1 MEKYLYIIDHIL
13 FGILGISVTY
23 LFIFSFFS
31 FIIKQKRYKLS
42 AKKGKCLV
50 LIPAFKEDKV
60 IIDSVNSLTEQ
71 DYPVDLYEVVVISD
85 QMEDETN
92 QSLSKL
98 RVNLM
103 TINPFKSSKA
113 YALNFA
119 INNLNKND
127 FDFVIILD
135 ADNIVEKDFISDVND
150 AFQFGIT
157 AVQTHRVAKEP
168 KSDIAVLDAFS
179 EEINNSIFRLGHVNL
194 GLSSALIGSGM
205 AFSYDWFVKNVQK
218 LTTSWEDKE
227 LELLLFKEGIFI
239 EYLSYVY
246 VYDQKTEKQKSFYN
260 QRRRWLASQFS
271 SLSSG
276 IKDLGYAVK
285 NLRLDYLDKLFQ
297 WLLLPR
303 VILIGLI
310 SVITVIISLISIE
323 LSVKWWVLLL
333 ILFFTL
339 AAAVPDDMISLR
351 NLKSLI
357 KLPVLFILMFLNFF
371 RLKGAGRTFIH
382 TQKGKT

>member
-1 MEKYLYIIDHIL
+1 MEKYIYIIDYIL

-23 LFIFSFFS
+23 LFVFSFFS
-31 FIIKQKRYKLS
+31 FVIKQKRYKK
-42 AKKGKCLV
+42 ANKRGKCLV
-50 LIPAFKEDKV
+50 LIPAYREDAV
-60 IIDSVNSLTEQ
+60 IFDTVNSIIEQ
-71 DYPVDLYEVVVISD
+71 SYPAELYEIVVVSD

-92 QSLSKL
+92 QILSKL
-98 RVNLM
+98 RINLM
-103 TINPFKSSKA
+103 TINPYKSSKA

-119 INNLNKND
+119 INNLNKVD

-135 ADNIVEKDFISDVND
+135 ADNIVEKDFISDIND
-150 AFQFGIT
+150 AYQFGIT
-157 AVQTHRVAKEP
+157 AMQAHRVAKEP
-168 KSDIAVLDAFS
+168 KSDIAVLDAIS

-194 GLSSALIGSGM
+194 GLSSALLGSGM
-205 AFSYDWFVKNVQK
+205 AFSYDWFVKNVHK

-246 VYDQKTEKQKSFYN
+246 VFDQKTEKQKSFYN
-260 QRRRWLASQFS
+260 QRRRWLASQFD
-271 SLSSG
+271 SLKSG
-276 IKDLGYAVK
+276 VKDIGFAIK

-310 SVITVIISLISIE
+310 SFITVVISIINIE

-333 ILFFTL
+333 VLFFTL
-339 AAAVPDDMISLR
+339 AAAVPDNMIVLR

-357 KLPVLFILMFLNFF
+357 KLPILFILMFLNFF
-371 RLKGAGRTFIH
+371 RLKGAGKTFIH
-382 TQKGKT
+382 TTKGE

>member
-1 MEKYLYIIDHIL
+1 MEKFLYIVDYIL
-13 FGILGISVTY
+13 FGILGISVAY
-23 LFIFSFFS
+23 LFIFSLFS
-31 FIIKQKRYKLS
+31 FIIKQKRYNK
-42 AKKGKCLV
+42 AIKKGKCLV
-50 LIPAFKEDKV
+50 LVPAYREDAV
-60 IIDSVNSLTEQ
+60 IMDTVNSLMEQ
-71 DYPVDLYEVVVISD
+71 SYPADLYEVVVISD
-85 QMEDETN
+85 QMEDDTN
-92 QSLSKL
+92 QLLFKQ

-119 INNLNKND
+119 INNLNNFD

-135 ADNIVEKDFISDVND
+135 ADNIVEEDFISDIND
-150 AFQFGIT
+150 AFQFGII
-157 AVQTHRVAKEP
+157 AMQAHRVAKEP

-179 EEINNSIFRLGHVNL
+179 EEINNSIFRLGHVNI

-205 AFSYDWFVKNVQK
+205 AFCYDWFVKNVHK

-246 VYDQKTEKQKSFYN
+246 VFDQKTEKQKAFYN
-260 QRRRWLASQFS
+260 QRRRWLASQFN

-276 IKDLGYAVK
+276 FKDLGFAIK

-310 SVITVIISLISIE
+310 SVITVVITLLNID
-323 LSVKWWVLLL
+323 LSVKWWVLLF
-333 ILFFTL
+333 ILFLTF
-339 AAAVPDDMISLR
+339 AAAIPDNMVVIR

-357 KLPVLFILMFLNFF
+357 NLPVLFILMFLNFF
-371 RLKGAGRTFIH
+371 RLKGAGKTFIH
-382 TQKGKT
+382 TTKGG